1 MNIQAQLFR
10 KHNKI
15 EHNAKH
21 WAKLLEESDKK
32 FENGGKATEV
42 DGEIFYNASFFAGA
56 LFAWRIF
63 VGIYNGEYSDREAK
77 RLDDILD
84 NPRGEV
90 VN

>member
-21 WAKLLEESDKK
+21 WGKLLEKSDKRLEK
-32 FENGGKATEV
+32 GKATEV
-42 DGEIFYNASFFAGA
+42 DGEIFYNATFFAGA
-56 LFAWRIF
+56 LFAWKIF
-63 VGIYNGEYSDREAK
+63 VGIYNGEYTDSEAK